1 MLVGRARE
9 LAGGGGGQ
17 FRAEINLHGQSVG
30 RSAGETARKAATN
43 KPI

>member
-9 LAGGGGGQ
+9 LAGGGGQ